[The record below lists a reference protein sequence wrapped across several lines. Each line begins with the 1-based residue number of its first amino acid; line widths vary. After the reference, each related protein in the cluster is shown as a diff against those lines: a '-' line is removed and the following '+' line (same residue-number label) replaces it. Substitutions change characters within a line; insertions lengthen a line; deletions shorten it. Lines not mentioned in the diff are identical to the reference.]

1 MRAVLGLLELPGEHR
16 LRRRLAENGF
26 VVKPLSLE
34 IPLDDVDLGGEM
46 DVIVV
51 DMAIPIARDFLSA
64 VSATWPEVSLVAAVP
79 GDRVDVRLAN
89 LGLVGFVVHHWQSR
103 EMVAAV
109 QRAVSRTR
117 AMRHA
122 IQAREGVAMLDQI
135 VLALACAVEAKDG
148 FTEDHCGR
156 VQEMV
161 MHLAREFGLPAAD
174 MEPLRLGA
182 VLHDVGKIGIADA
195 VLLKPGPLNEREWEA
210 MREHP
215 EKGAR
220 IVSQVHGLAAAVPVV
235 AYHHEHW
242 DGTGYPAG
250 LRGEEI
256 VWGARVVALADAY
269 EAMTSD
275 RPYRKALSR
284 EHAIEE
290 LIGGRGTQFDPTL
303 LDAFLVAVAP

>member
-64 VSATWPEVSLVAAVP
+64 VSATWPEVSLV
-79 GDRVDVRLAN
+79 
-89 LGLVGFVVHHWQSR
+89 
-103 EMVAAV
+103 
-109 QRAVSRTR
+109 
-117 AMRHA
+117 
-122 IQAREGVAMLDQI
+122 
-135 VLALACAVEAKDG
+135 
-148 FTEDHCGR
+148 
-156 VQEMV
+156 
-161 MHLAREFGLPAAD
+161 
-174 MEPLRLGA
+174 
-182 VLHDVGKIGIADA
+182 
-195 VLLKPGPLNEREWEA
+195 
-210 MREHP
+210 
-215 EKGAR
+215 
-220 IVSQVHGLAAAVPVV
+220 AAVPVV